1 MDNQTSGGCPWDRDE
16 KNKKKNKE
24 RILGKNVKIRKQAQ
38 KSVKVDALP
47 VTVHEVPMETF
58 TRVIKSVRCQVEP
71 EGEIISCCLKQD
83 LMVCS

>member
-16 KNKKKNKE
+16 KNQNKNKE

-58 TRVIKSVRCQVEP
+58 TRVIKSGRCQV
-71 EGEIISCCLKQD
+71 
-83 LMVCS
+83 